1 MPDPKS
7 YCWVAG
13 YVKRLD
19 TGKISAPEEDCQSC
33 EPGEWEAG
41 QQAACRYSGQ
51 GQGVEVQHRASQG
64 STGPI

>member
-1 MPDPKS
+1 MAGPKS

-41 QQAACRYSGQ
+41 QQAAEENSRLGPR
-51 GQGVEVQHRASQG
+51 RA
-64 STGPI
+64 